1 MSYCHTTLPPS
12 VPFLALID
20 LAAERLGGRVLEAN
34 DEFFAEKEN
43 LLKPGRGEFIDGK
56 YTDHGKWMDGWETRR
71 RRTPGHD
78 WCIIQLAFPGIVKG
92 VDLDTNHFLGNNPT
106 QASLDACACEGA
118 PGPDATWKE
127 IIPKSVVQPGSHNY
141 LPTEVEVRATHI
153 RLNIFPD
160 GGVARL
166 RVHGWSVPDP
176 ARFKKGEI
184 IDLAA
189 MENGGLSVACSDMF
203 FSNMNNL
210 LQPGRAINMGDGWE
224 TKRRRGPGY
233 DWVIVKLGRPGR
245 IQRIEVDTNF
255 FKGNYPDECS
265 IEACYMPAV
274 MADIIN
280 VPPAKWTEILPRT
293 KLQAHTQHLFE
304 AELKKGGPYSHV
316 RLNIY
321 PDGGVSRLRVWGEP
335 E

>member
-1 MSYCHTTLPPS
+1 MKPSTAPP
-12 VPFLALID
+12 VPFLSLID
-20 LAAERLGGRVLEAN
+20 LAAERLGGRAIQAN

-43 LLKPGRGEFIDGK
+43 LLKPGRGEFIVDK
-56 YTDHGKWMDGWETRR
+56 YTDRGKWMDGWETRR

-78 WCIIQLAFPGIVKG
+78 WCVIKLAFPGIVKG
-92 VDLDTNHFLGNNPT
+92 VDVDTNHFLGNNPT
-106 QASLDACACEGA
+106 HASLDACMCEGD

-127 IIPKSVVQPGSHNY
+127 IIPKSPIQPGSHNY
-141 LPTEVEVRATHI
+141 LPTEMEFRATHI
-153 RLNIFPD
+153 RLNIYPD

-166 RVHGWSVPDP
+166 RVHGWSTPDP
-176 ARFKKGEI
+176 SRFKKGEVL
-184 IDLAA
+184 DLAA

-233 DWVIVKLGRPGR
+233 DWVIVKLGHPGS
-245 IQRIEVDTNF
+245 INRIEVDTNF
-255 FKGNYPDECS
+255 FKGNFPDECS
-265 IEACYMPAV
+265 IEACHLPGV
-274 MADIIN
+274 MADIVN

-293 KLQAHTQHLFE
+293 KLRAHEQRLFE
-304 AELKKGGPYSHV
+304 SELKQGGPYSHV

-321 PDGGVSRLRVWGEP
+321 PDGGVSRMRVWGTP